1 MSAPE
6 AFTQQEGGANVA
18 LAEKHKLYSG
28 SSLGD
33 ESPSIA
39 NEDLNQEHDVVE
51 LARKYTSESTHHGH
65 ESPFDASEGSRL
77 DPHSNCFRARD
88 WAKSFYNLRYSS
100 DKAIPRVSGFAFLG
114 LNVSGTGSPTDF
126 QSTVGNNILKIPAL
140 FGRGNQRIEILR
152 DLDCLLLPGEQL
164 CVLGPPG

>member
-6 AFTQQEGGANVA
+6 AFAQQEGGANVA
-18 LAEKHKLYSG
+18 LAEKHKLDSG

-33 ESPSIA
+33 ETPSIA
-39 NEDLNQEHDVVE
+39 NEDFDREHDVVE
-51 LARKYTSESTHHGH
+51 LARKYTSDSTHHGQ
-65 ESPFDASEGSRL
+65 SPFDASESSPL
-77 DPHSNCFRARD
+77 DPRSNCFRARD

-100 DKAIPRVSGFAFLG
+100 DKAIPRVAGFAFHG

-126 QSTVGNNILKIPAL
+126 QSTVGNNILKLPAL
-140 FGRGNQRIEILR
+140 FGRGSQKIEILR